1 MRKPKSSPAKPVKRS
16 IPEPI
21 VEPAPSVTEEERC
34 RMIAEA
40 AYFRAEKRG
49 FTDGNTE
56 EDWLEAE
63 AEVDQALQQQETAQK
78 IAATAKEVEHLIQS
92 VLEND
97 TASISDR
104 VRAITLNAF
113 AGAKLEPEALKQII
127 NTVIKG
133 AQQGASGR
141 GEHEAKL
148 LKDAM
153 QGLDD
158 ALAAAAEATQL
169 ALQEAANRS
178 SEFSRQGLKKTID
191 DLATLESLFIE
202 TISTAARN
210 ATGTA
215 QATLHDLV
223 QHAQNSG
230 TAVGQKVESAV
241 SRLAHVL
248 VDTSREQMS
257 AGAQTLRKEGALF
270 AGIVSGVLKG
280 VAAQL
285 QAKPDKKPAPRSSGR
300 GK

>member
-1 MRKPKSSPAKPVKRS
+1 MRKPKSRAAQPTKSAK
-16 IPEPI
+16 PEPI
-21 VEPAPSVTEEERC
+21 IETAPSVTEEERQQ
-34 RMIAEA
+34 MIAET

-49 FTDGNTE
+49 FSGGNPDD
-56 EDWLEAE
+56 DWREAE
-63 AEVDQALQQQETAQK
+63 AEVDHILQQQENAQK
-78 IAATAKEVEHLIQS
+78 IATTAKEVEQLIQS

-97 TASISDR
+97 TAAISDR
-104 VRAITLNAF
+104 VRTITLNAF
-113 AGAKLEPEALKQII
+113 SGARLEPDALKQIM
-127 NTVIKG
+127 NAVIKG
-133 AQQGASGR
+133 SLQGAASR

-148 LKDAM
+148 LKEAM

-178 SEFSRQGLKKTID
+178 SEFSQQGLKKTIE

-202 TISTAARN
+202 TISNAARS

-215 QATLHDLV
+215 QTTLHDLAH
-223 QHAQNSG
+223 HAQNSG

-241 SRLAHVL
+241 SRLAQV
-248 VDTSREQMS
+248 VADAAREQIS
-257 AGAQTLRKEGALF
+257 AGAGTLRKEGALF

-280 VAAQL
+280 VVDQL
-285 QAKPDKKPAPRSSGR
+285 QSKPERKTAPRSSGR

>member
-1 MRKPKSSPAKPVKRS
+1 MRKPKSRAAQPVKS
-16 IPEPI
+16 ANPEPVI
-21 VEPAPSVTEEERC
+21 EPTPSVTEEERQ
-34 RMIAEA
+34 RMIAET

-49 FTDGNTE
+49 FTGGHPDD
-56 EDWLEAE
+56 DWREAE
-63 AEVDQALQQQETAQK
+63 AEVDHILQQQENARK
-78 IAATAKEVEHLIQS
+78 VAATAQEVERLIQS

-97 TASISDR
+97 TAAISDR
-104 VRAITLNAF
+104 VRSITLNAF
-113 AGAKLEPEALKQII
+113 SGASLEPDAFKHIM
-127 NTVIKG
+127 NAVIKG
-133 AQQGASGR
+133 ALQGASNR

-178 SEFSRQGLKKTID
+178 SEFSQQGLKKTID
-191 DLATLESLFIE
+191 DLAALESLFIE
-202 TISTAARN
+202 TISNAAKN

-215 QATLHDLV
+215 QTTLHDLAH
-223 QHAQNSG
+223 HAQNSG

-241 SRLAHVL
+241 SRLAQVI
-248 VDTSREQMS
+248 VDTAREQMS
-257 AGAQTLRKEGALF
+257 AGADTLRKEGALF

-280 VAAQL
+280 VVTQL
-285 QAKPDKKPAPRSSGR
+285 QSKPERKTAPRSSGR